1 MLYFKNNMDSSR
13 AYWPIWTDF
22 LRRQG
27 LTELAAWF
35 LEASGPLNVLGAQ
48 LLYLG
53 QPFAPA
59 SANQGLRA
67 LADLLEQEEEAR
79 NFIALLK
86 GKPQ

>member
-1 MLYFKNNMDSSR
+1 MDSSH

-27 LTELAAWF
+27 LTGLAAWF
-35 LEASGPLNVLGAQ
+35 LEASGPLNILGAQ

-53 QPFAPA
+53 QPFAPD
-59 SANQGLRA
+59 SATPGLRA
-67 LADLLEQEEEAR
+67 LADLLEQEDEAR
-79 NFIALLK
+79 AFIALLK

>member
-1 MLYFKNNMDSSR
+1 MDSSR

-22 LRRQG
+22 LRKQG
-27 LTELAAWF
+27 LTGLVAWF

-48 LLYLG
+48 ALYFG

-59 SANQGLRA
+59 SASQGLRA
-67 LADLLEQEEEAR
+67 LADLLEQEDEAR
-79 NFIALLK
+79 AFVALLK

>member
-1 MLYFKNNMDSSR
+1 MDSSR

-22 LRRQG
+22 LRKQG

-35 LEASGPLNVLGAQ
+35 LEASGPLNLLGAQ
-48 LLYLG
+48 ALYVG

-59 SANQGLRA
+59 SASQGLRA

-79 NFIALLK
+79 TFIVLLK

>member
-1 MLYFKNNMDSSR
+1 MDSSR

-22 LRRQG
+22 LRKQG
-27 LTELAAWF
+27 LIELATWF

-48 LLYLG
+48 ALYLG

-59 SANQGLRA
+59 STSQGLRA
-67 LADLLEQEEEAR
+67 LADLLEQEDEAR
-79 NFIALLK
+79 AFVVLLK

>member
-1 MLYFKNNMDSSR
+1 MDSSR

-53 QPFAPA
+53 QT
-59 SANQGLRA
+59 SAAQGLRA

-79 NFIALLK
+79 AFIVLLK

>member
-1 MLYFKNNMDSSR
+1 MDSSR

-48 LLYLG
+48 ALYLG

-59 SANQGLRA
+59 SASQGLRA
-67 LADLLEQEEEAR
+67 LADLLEQEDETRA
-79 NFIALLK
+79 FVVLLK

>member
-1 MLYFKNNMDSSR
+1 MNSSR
-13 AYWPIWTDF
+13 AYWPKWTDF
-22 LRRQG
+22 LHRQG
-27 LTELAAWF
+27 LTGLAAWF

-48 LLYLG
+48 LLYIG

-79 NFIALLK
+79 AFIVLLK

>member
-1 MLYFKNNMDSSR
+1 MDSSR

-22 LRRQG
+22 LRKQG

-35 LEASGPLNVLGAQ
+35 LEASGPLNLLGAQ

-53 QPFAPA
+53 QPLAPVSA
-59 SANQGLRA
+59 SSGLRA
-67 LADLLEQEEEAR
+67 LADLLEQEAEAR
-79 NFIALLK
+79 AFIDLLK

>member
-1 MLYFKNNMDSSR
+1 MDSSR

>member
-1 MLYFKNNMDSSR
+1 MDSSR

-79 NFIALLK
+79 TFIVLLK

>member
-1 MLYFKNNMDSSR
+1 MDSSR
-13 AYWPIWTDF
+13 AYWPIWMDF
-22 LRRQG
+22 LRKQG
-27 LTELAAWF
+27 LTDLAAWF

-53 QPFAPA
+53 QPFAPP

-67 LADLLEQEEEAR
+67 LADLLEQGEESRA
-79 NFIALLK
+79 FIDLLK

>member
-1 MLYFKNNMDSSR
+1 MLYFKNDMDSSR
-13 AYWPIWTDF
+13 SYWPIWMDF

-35 LEASGPLNVLGAQ
+35 LEASGPLNALGAQ
-48 LLYLG
+48 ALYLG

-59 SANQGLRA
+59 SATQGLRA
-67 LADLLEQEEEAR
+67 LTDLLEREDEAR
-79 NFIALLK
+79 AFIVLLK